1 MDQNTIV
8 PLASLVGA
16 VVGALVAH
24 RTLYTILGRLADHK
38 KFIWGAI
45 VRTTRTP
52 AMFLMPFIALLLVSA
67 SLDDSYIPHQYN
79 SAFEHVF
86 GLLVIASVAWAI
98 VALINLFTDVTKS
111 RYSLEDEDNL
121 TARRVATRVNIL
133 SRAMVSVIVVVGIAT
148 ALMTFPTIRTLG
160 TTLLAS
166 AGVAG
171 LAIGIAARPVFE
183 NLIAGIQ
190 IAFAQPIRIDDVVIV
205 EKEFGRIETIT
216 STFVVVRLWD
226 LRRMILPL
234 TYFINTPFQNWTVD
248 SAELIGEV
256 RFFVD
261 YAFSVDDLRA
271 AMPDIL
277 KESPL
282 WNGQVQNVQVVD
294 ATERAMQIRVL
305 VSARNSGELW
315 DLRAFAR
322 EKILAFIRERSPEML
337 PRVNSSTSV
346 PFAPPDEDR
355 AYPTRSQY

>member
-205 EKEFGRIETIT
+205 EKEFGRI
-216 STFVVVRLWD
+216 
-226 LRRMILPL
+226 
-234 TYFINTPFQNWTVD
+234 
-248 SAELIGEV
+248 
-256 RFFVD
+256 
-261 YAFSVDDLRA
+261 
-271 AMPDIL
+271 
-277 KESPL
+277 
-282 WNGQVQNVQVVD
+282 
-294 ATERAMQIRVL
+294 
-305 VSARNSGELW
+305 
-315 DLRAFAR
+315 
-322 EKILAFIRERSPEML
+322 
-337 PRVNSSTSV
+337 
-346 PFAPPDEDR
+346 
-355 AYPTRSQY
+355 